1 MSPVHPPFPSP
12 VLSSFCLSLSLFP
25 ARSPLY
31 SHISATLQG
40 LTTIRACEREHASI
54 AYFHAYQ
61 DEQTK
66 GWLHYLNANRWFGM
80 RIDLVSSLFVTAV
93 SFSAIPL
100 AGSACCP
107 RGGDVSVPYSL
118 HCIVPP
124 ALSPAVDPGLVSL
137 SLAYSISLAGMFQ
150 YGVRMGTE
158 VEALVSVEADK
169 SP

>member
-1 MSPVHPPFPSP
+1 MLRFLAIMIVAGAANVYIFIPVAIVIVLLLALRWYFLRTSREIKRLEAIGVFSVVLCSEMSSTAHHPPLSPSP
-12 VLSSFCLSLSLFP
+12 SLFL

-40 LTTIRACEREHASI
+40 LTTIRACEREQASI

-80 RIDLVSSLFVTAV
+80 RIDLISSLFVTAV

-100 AGSACCP
+100 AGGECC
-107 RGGDVSVPYSL
+107 
-118 HCIVPP
+118 
-124 ALSPAVDPGLVSL
+124 
-137 SLAYSISLAGMFQ
+137 Q
-150 YGVRMGTE
+150 
-158 VEALVSVEADK
+158 
-169 SP
+169 